1 LISYLLNPAG
11 ITLLVVFSGTIA
23 SWLAPDLVVVLVLL
37 AGTFDRLTFGNLDH
51 IAKYLDTSRPAVT
64 EAVFVLLAVLAVE
77 LVLRGLTNLGI
88 IGLVGHFAS
97 LANLRQTSGPRNA
110 RKGRKTRKVQE
121 LFAPFR
127 GLRGPIGSR
136 SQRTS
141 QWPVLS

>member
-11 ITLLVVFSGTIA
+11 ITLLAVFSGTIA

-110 RKGRKTRKVQE
+110 RKGRKVRE